1 MGYRSDVT
9 ISFYTSNQ
17 SELPFSAVKL
27 WFDEN
32 YPVKDATQEWSAE
45 IETGDNY
52 VNVWYMDVKWYDDYN
67 HVQAVTKAIETF
79 CETFDANEK
88 MDGAH
93 YEMIRIGEETQD
105 IEREASAYCHW
116 LLDVS
121 RTIRFN

>member
-17 SELPFSAVKL
+17 SQIPFAAIKL

-32 YPVKDATQEWSAE
+32 YPVREAQDEWGVE
-45 IETGDNY
+45 IEAGDNY
-52 VNVWYMDVKWYDDYN
+52 VNVWYEDVKWYDSYN
-67 HVQAVTKAIETF
+67 HVQAVQAAIEKFVDTF
-79 CETFDANEK
+79 EANDK
-88 MDGAH
+88 DDAH
-93 YEMIRIGEETQD
+93 YEMVRIGEDVND
-105 IEREASAYCHW
+105 IEREASAYSHY